1 MLKTPLKLVTRS
13 YKTPVVMWFL
23 MLFVY
28 KIELLYI
35 FPRKSVFSSAK
46 FFFLVLTLVFCF
58 IVMYDQLGLI
68 YF

>member
-35 FPRKSVFSSAK
+35 FPCKLVFLSAK
-46 FFFLVLTLVFCF
+46 FFLVLTLVSYFV
-58 IVMYDQLGLI
+58 VMYDQLGLI